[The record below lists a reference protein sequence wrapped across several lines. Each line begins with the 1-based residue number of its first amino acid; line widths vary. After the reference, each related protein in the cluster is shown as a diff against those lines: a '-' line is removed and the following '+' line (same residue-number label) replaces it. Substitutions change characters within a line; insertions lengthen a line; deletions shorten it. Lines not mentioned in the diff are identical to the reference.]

1 MRHNRRTGH
10 GEAHM
15 QAATALA
22 FDDKLPEVEL
32 ARRVAAG
39 SHEAFTVLMR
49 RYNQRLYRVARSV
62 LKDDAEA
69 EDAVQEAYLL
79 AYRAI
84 GRFRGDA
91 RLSTWLVRIV
101 VNEAVT
107 RLRKRGRSAEVIR
120 LDGDAEPDSEIA
132 EADMDE
138 ATPEQPE
145 HAALR
150 AETRRLLESK
160 IDELPDA
167 FRVVF
172 VLRALEE
179 RAVGENPAARLAA
192 SAIVGLVLRVH
203 DPLHGRAARG
213 AGLAEAAVHRH
224 ALAKGGDLLRKFAA
238 GMLPEPLGPFDERR
252 ARRSSNG
259 PSGSGS
265 MPAANFR
272 RRSPPFARAWRCTA
286 ASASPAPRA
295 ARPCSG
301 SCTRRTRPTIALAAR
316 RAAGF
321 SPTARSRACSRKAGR
336 ARSTSSS
343 DSLGK

>member
-1 MRHNRRTGH
+1 
-10 GEAHM
+10 M

-22 FDDKLPEVEL
+22 FDGKLPDVEL

-179 RAVGENPAARLAA
+179 LSVEETAAALAVPEATVRTRFFRARGLLREALSKEIDLAYGDAFAFAGARCDRIVAHVLAKLTE
-192 SAIVGLVLRVH
+192 SE
-203 DPLHGRAARG
+203 RAAR
-213 AGLAEAAVHRH
+213 
-224 ALAKGGDLLRKFAA
+224 
-238 GMLPEPLGPFDERR
+238 
-252 ARRSSNG
+252 S
-259 PSGSGS
+259 
-265 MPAANFR
+265 
-272 RRSPPFARAWRCTA
+272 
-286 ASASPAPRA
+286 
-295 ARPCSG
+295 
-301 SCTRRTRPTIALAAR
+301 
-316 RAAGF
+316 
-321 SPTARSRACSRKAGR
+321 
-336 ARSTSSS
+336 
-343 DSLGK
+343 